1 MRRIVGEGPS
11 QVANRD
17 ASLAARATKALLLTA
32 LAYVIIVASHRG
44 EFWPFSTFS
53 MFSGAGRPWTRALVR
68 QVDEPIARAPVVA
81 PYSLQALPGRPFTVP
96 APMQNDLSS
105 LVQRADRWTPEE
117 RRAIE
122 RALSRSGCAGSLMLF
137 RVLGRLTD
145 GAVKPEAT
153 ALAVVDCQGSEAR
166 LRPLSASEAW

>member
-1 MRRIVGEGPS
+1 MGDDSAHVP
-11 QVANRD
+11 NRD
-17 ASLAARATKALLLTA
+17 APLAARATKALLLTA

-68 QVDEPIARAPVVA
+68 QVDEPIARTPVVA

-96 APMQNDLSS
+96 AAMQNDLSS

-137 RVLGRLTD
+137 RVVGSLMD
-145 GAVKPEAT
+145 GAVMPEAT
-153 ALAVVDCQGSEAR
+153 ALAGVDCQGSEAR